1 MYAPPSENDTAA
13 YIAAVCQ
20 DMGGID
26 PNADINLDAS
36 VLASLMRAIMNH
48 ELGAQYSAMIPDADI
63 QKGISMIP
71 QNILDELGTLIQ
83 ANPAAGY
90 GAIGLIIALAIVT
103 FMTWK
108 KYGNLTFSNILNT
121 VKNGIRSL

>member
-1 MYAPPSENDTAA
+1 
-13 YIAAVCQ
+13 
-20 DMGGID
+20 
-26 PNADINLDAS
+26 
-36 VLASLMRAIMNH
+36 MNH